1 MRRKARFVTQTSRR
15 AGRARVLTLA
25 MSLVCGGVGIAV
37 GIGMA
42 VTETRVQA
50 QPMMGG
56 GGGMPDLRVM
66 NGKPLPDRGL
76 APGTVTVRVA
86 RKMPVNAVAG
96 AEVSAI
102 IKNAGGD
109 LKKRTAKTD
118 ASGRAIFEG
127 VGAGDQ
133 FQAQVTVDGELI
145 KTSAFPMPSEGGV
158 RTMLIAGLG
167 PAPAAGEA
175 GGGEAGGNDE
185 GGGQGGEGFSLGAS
199 TGTAVP
205 AADLPAGTLEV
216 RPFDQA
222 GHPLPNQ
229 LVLLGAAL
237 QGSEGKLKITRV
249 TTNAAGLA
257 KITGLATGASIG
269 YAAVVDHRGIRLGT
283 QPFTMPE
290 VGGVRAEIRALERT
304 SDASVISI
312 GSGGRIILQMHEEVL
327 QVLEMLPIENHS
339 DKLFDPGVGGVEIPL
354 PKGFVNAEAG
364 EGDRKLEVRK
374 NYGIAVHGA
383 IAPKTAA
390 NNEITFGFTVP
401 YHGSTHEL
409 VQPLPNGLGTTTL
422 ITEQVAGISVE
433 GPGVGARQSREV
445 SGRKYWVMPLAALAP
460 GQPLR
465 LVVTGLP
472 SPDNSGRIASGGL
485 ALLLVAA
492 SVIFG
497 RRPAGTRKA
506 VIGERDKLI
515 ERREELFTQLLA
527 AERER
532 RGQNGAAA
540 SARADAA
547 GAGADAGGAKAR
559 RNQLVTKLET
569 VYRELAALD
578 EPQAP

>member
-1 MRRKARFVTQTSRR
+1 MRRKARFVAGKRKT
-15 AGRARVLTLA
+15 AGRAGVLALA
-25 MSLVCGGVGIAV
+25 MSLVGLAGGVAV
-37 GIGMA
+37 SGGRA
-42 VTETRVQA
+42 WA

-145 KTSAFPMPSEGGV
+145 KTSAFPMPTEGGV

-167 PAPAAGEA
+167 PAPA
-175 GGGEAGGNDE
+175 GGSATGGDEE
-185 GGGQGGEGFSLGAS
+185 GGGQSGQAGDTGFSLGAS

-205 AADLPAGTLEV
+205 AADLPTGTLEV
-216 RPFDQA
+216 RAFDQA
-222 GHPLPNQ
+222 GHPIPDQ
-229 LVLLGAAL
+229 LVLLGAAV
-237 QGSEGKLKITRV
+237 QGSEGQLKITRA
-249 TTNAAGLA
+249 TTNAQGMAR
-257 KITGLATGASIG
+257 ITGLATGASIG

-290 VGGVRAEIRALERT
+290 AGGVRAEIRALDRT
-304 SDASVISI
+304 SDPSVISL

-327 QVLEMLPIENHS
+327 QVLEMLPLENHS
-339 DKLFDPGVGGVEIPL
+339 DKLFDPGVGGIEIPL
-354 PKGFVNAEAG
+354 PKGFVNAEGG

-374 NYGIAVHGA
+374 NHGIAVHGA
-383 IAPKTAA
+383 IAPKTA

-409 VQPLPNGLGTTTL
+409 AQPLPNGLGTTTL
-422 ITEQVAGISVE
+422 ITEQVAGISVG
-433 GPGVGARQSREV
+433 GPGVGERQSREV
-445 SGRKYWVMPLAALAP
+445 SGRKYWVMPLAPLAP
-460 GQPLR
+460 GQTLT
-465 LVVTGLP
+465 LLVTGLP
-472 SPDNSGRIASGGL
+472 SPDNAGRIASGGL

-497 RRPAGTRKA
+497 RRPAGTRRA
-506 VIGERDKLI
+506 VIGEREKLI
-515 ERREELFTQLLA
+515 ERREALFGQLLA

-532 RGQNGAAA
+532 RGQNGAGPVTTATA
-540 SARADAA
+540 V
-547 GAGADAGGAKAR
+547 GADPGGVRAR
-559 RNQLVTKLET
+559 RNQLVARLET
-569 VYRELAALD
+569 VYRDLAALD
-578 EPQAP
+578 EPHAP